1 MTTTRLEHDLLGDRE
16 VPHDALLGA
25 CIPCA
30 RSRIFPSPASASAT
44 RPDLI
49 RALACIKQAAAA
61 ANHQLGLLDAPRAEA
76 IIAACIEIRNGALHD
91 QFVVDSDPRRRWHL
105 DQYERQ

>member
-1 MTTTRLEHDLLGDRE
+1 MTPIGRAYPARGRE
-16 VPHDALLGA
+16 FSHY
-25 CIPCA
+25 
-30 RSRIFPSPASASAT
+30 RPAHLR

-76 IIAACIEIRNGALHD
+76 IIAACIENS
-91 QFVVDSDPRRRWHL
+91 QRRAA
-105 DQYERQ
+105 